1 MITPFRALVRK
12 DIRLFLADPRALIMS
27 VVAPIAIA
35 SFFGYALGGAGT
47 RGEPSRIAVLVADQD
62 GGSISREIV
71 KRLSAEKALAVKPA
85 TADEARTAVRKG
97 SASVAVVIPQNFGN
111 DAGRA
116 FFSSSQKPE
125 IAVLYDPSHAA
136 ERSMVQGILS
146 GDVMQVVSQEVF
158 AGDSGRTM
166 IQDSLDRL
174 NRSQDP
180 GLPAPDRKNLSDLL
194 QSVQRWNASPAAAT
208 SVVSRGLSMPYTT
221 REEAVT
227 SRRGIAYNG
236 YAHAFAGMVVQFVL
250 FLGIDVGIGL
260 LLQRQRGLWKR
271 LRAAPLSRTT
281 LLGSRIISAAILAL
295 VIVLVNFLFARLV
308 FGVRVEG
315 SMAGFVGVATAFAL
329 MTAAFGLL
337 IAALGKTP
345 DATRGLAI
353 LATLLMVM
361 LGGAWVPM
369 FLFPQ
374 WLQKATV
381 IMPTRW
387 AIDGFEAMTWRGLGF
402 GSALAPIAAQ
412 LLFALVFGLLAVAR
426 FRWEAEG

>member
-1 MITPFRALVRK
+1 MITPLRALVRK
-12 DIRLFLADPRALIMS
+12 DILLFLADPRALIMS

-35 SFFGYALGGAGT
+35 SFFGYALGGANSQE
-47 RGEPSRIAVLVADQD
+47 EPSRIQVLVANQD
-62 GGSISREIV
+62 GDAISREIV
-71 KRLSAEKALAVKPA
+71 KRLGSEKALAVKPA
-85 TADEARTAVRKG
+85 TGDEARAAVRKG
-97 SASVAVVIPQNFGN
+97 SAAVAVIIPQSFGQ

-125 IAVLYDPSHAA
+125 ISLLYDPSHAA

-146 GDVMQVVSQEVF
+146 GDVMQVVSQEMF
-158 AGDSGRTM
+158 GGDSGRTM
-166 IQDSLDRL
+166 LKESVAQLERGEDGAVS
-174 NRSQDP
+174 
-180 GLPAPDRKNLSDLL
+180 DRKNLVNMLRSIERFND
-194 QSVQRWNASPAAAT
+194 SPSAGGAPL
-208 SVVSRGLSMPYTT
+208 SRGLSMPYTT

-227 SRRGIAYNG
+227 SRKGVVYNG
-236 YAHAFAGMVVQFVL
+236 YAHAFAGMAVQFVL

-271 LRAAPLSRTT
+271 FRAAPLSRVT
-281 LLGSRIISAAILAL
+281 LLGSRIISAALLAF
-295 VIVLVNFLFARLV
+295 VIVLVNFLFARLA

-315 SMAGFVGVATAFAL
+315 SLAGFFGVAAAFAL

-353 LATLLMVM
+353 LSTLLMVM

-402 GSALAPIAAQ
+402 GSALLPIAVQ
-412 LLFALVFGLLAVAR
+412 LLFALVFGALAVAR
-426 FRWEAEG
+426 FRWETEG

>member
-1 MITPFRALVRK
+1 MITPIRALVRK
-12 DIRLFLADPRALIMS
+12 DILLFLADPRALIMS

-35 SFFGYALGGAGT
+35 SFFGYALGGAGSQV
-47 RGEPSRIAVLVADQD
+47 EPARISVLVADQ
-62 GGSISREIV
+62 GGDSISREIV
-71 KRLSAEKALAVKPA
+71 KRLGSEKALAVKPA
-85 TADEARTAVRKG
+85 TADEARAAVRKG
-97 SASVAVVIPQNFGN
+97 NASVAVIIPQSFGQN
-111 DAGRA
+111 AGQA
-116 FFSSSQKPE
+116 FFSTSQKPE

-136 ERSMVQGILS
+136 ERAMVQGILS
-146 GDVMQVVSQEVF
+146 GDVMQVVSQEMF
-158 AGDSGRTM
+158 GGESGRAM
-166 IQDSLDRL
+166 LKDSLARL
-174 NRSQDP
+174 DRSQ
-180 GLPAPDRKNLSDLL
+180 GLLGPDQKNLADLL
-194 QSVQRWNASPAAAT
+194 HSVERWNGSPPAAGGGI
-208 SVVSRGLSMPYTT
+208 SRGLSMPYTT

-227 SRRGIAYNG
+227 SRQGIQYNG

-271 LRAAPLSRTT
+271 LRAAPLSRGT
-281 LLGSRIISAAILAL
+281 LLGSRIVSAAILAF
-295 VIVLVNFLFARLV
+295 VIVLTNFLFARLV
-308 FGVRVEG
+308 FGVKVEG
-315 SMAGFVGVATAFAL
+315 SLVGFLGVAAAFAL

-337 IAALGKTP
+337 IATLGKTP

-353 LATLLMVM
+353 LATLFMVM

-374 WLQKATV
+374 WLQKVTV

-402 GSALAPIAAQ
+402 GSALLPIAVQ
-412 LLFALVFGLLAVAR
+412 LLFALAFGALAVAR

>member
-1 MITPFRALVRK
+1 MITPLRALVRK

-27 VVAPIAIA
+27 VIAPIAIA
-35 SFFGYALGGAGT
+35 SFFGYALGGAGSQT
-47 RGEPSRIAVLVADQD
+47 EPSRISVLVADQD
-62 GGSISREIV
+62 GTPISREIV
-71 KRLSAEKALAVKPA
+71 KRLTAEKALAVQPA
-85 TADEARTAVRKG
+85 SADEARAAVRKG
-97 SASVAVVIPQNFGN
+97 SASVAVVIPQNFGKG
-111 DAGRA
+111 AGQA
-116 FFSSSQKPE
+116 FFSTSGKPE
-125 IAVLYDPSHAA
+125 IGVLYDPSHAA

-146 GDVMQVVSQEVF
+146 GDVMQVVSSQTF
-158 AGDSGRTM
+158 SGDSGTAM
-166 IQDSLDRL
+166 LKDSLDR
-174 NRSQDP
+174 NPNMAS
-180 GLPAPDRKNLSDLL
+180 PDRKLLVDLL
-194 QSVQRWNASPAAAT
+194 SSVERWNNSPRAVSAAP
-208 SVVSRGLSMPYTT
+208 SRGFSMPYTT

-227 SRRGIAYNG
+227 SRQGIKYNG

-271 LRAAPLSRTT
+271 LRAAPLSRVT
-281 LLGSRIISAAILAL
+281 LLGSRILSAAILAFA
-295 VIVLVNFLFARLV
+295 IVMLNFLFARLV
-308 FGVRVEG
+308 FHVRVEG
-315 SMAGFVGVATAFAL
+315 SMAGFLAVAASFAL

-337 IAALGKTP
+337 IAAIGKTP

-353 LATLLMVM
+353 LATLFMVM

-374 WLQKATV
+374 WLQKVTV

-402 GSALAPIAAQ
+402 GSALLPIAVQ
-412 LLFALVFGLLAVAR
+412 LAFAVVFGALAVAR

>member
-1 MITPFRALVRK
+1 MITPLRALVRK
-12 DIRLFLADPRALIMS
+12 DILLFLADPRALIMC

-35 SFFGYALGGAGT
+35 SFFGFALGGAGS
-47 RGEPSRIAVLVADQD
+47 RAQPSRISVLVADQD
-62 GGSISREIV
+62 GNTISREIV
-71 KRLSAEKALAVKPA
+71 NRLSSEKALAVKPA
-85 TADEARTAVRKG
+85 TADEARAAVRKG
-97 SASVAVVIPQNFGN
+97 SASVAVIIPESFGQ

-116 FFSSSQKPE
+116 FFSTSPKPE

-136 ERSMVQGILS
+136 ERSMVQGMLS
-146 GDVMQVVSQEVF
+146 GDVMQVVSQEMF
-158 AGDSGRTM
+158 GGQSGRAM
-166 IQDSLDRL
+166 LKDSLARL
-174 NRSQDP
+174 DRSQDLL
-180 GLPAPDRKNLSDLL
+180 GPDRKNLADLL
-194 QSVQRWNASPAAAT
+194 RSVERWNDSPSAGGAGI
-208 SVVSRGLSMPYTT
+208 SRGLSMPYTT

-227 SRRGIAYNG
+227 SRRGIVYNG
-236 YAHAFAGMVVQFVL
+236 YGHAFAGMAVQFVL
-250 FLGIDVGIGL
+250 FLGIDIGVGL

-271 LRAAPLSRTT
+271 LRAAPLSRVT
-281 LLGSRIISAAILAL
+281 LLGSRIISAAILAFM
-295 VIVLVNFLFARLV
+295 IVLANFLFARLV

-315 SMAGFVGVATAFAL
+315 SLPGFFGVTAAFAL

-337 IAALGKTP
+337 IATLGKTP

-374 WLQKATV
+374 WLQKLTV

-402 GSALAPIAAQ
+402 TSALLPIGVQ
-412 LLFALVFGLLAVAR
+412 LLFALVFGTLAVAR
-426 FRWEAEG
+426 FRWESEG